1 MRIRIRTKWLGEA
14 KFNLT
19 DRKYSKTR
27 ASAYIKNMAARE
39 ARRNAKAITNW
50 ETMEELLWVN

>member
-1 MRIRIRTKWLGEA
+1 MKLTIKTHWVSEA

-27 ASAYIKNMAARE
+27 ASAWIKNMAVRE
-39 ARRNAKAITNW
+39 DRRNAKAITDY
-50 ETMEELLWVN
+50 EVNV

>member
-1 MRIRIRTKWLGEA
+1 MRLRIRIRTKWLGEA

-50 ETMEELLWVN
+50 EMQHG

>member
-27 ASAYIKNMAARE
+27 AQCLHQEHGSTRG
-39 ARRNAKAITNW
+39 KA
-50 ETMEELLWVN
+50 

>member
-1 MRIRIRTKWLGEA
+1 MKLRIRTKWIGEA

-27 ASAYIKNMAARE
+27 ASAYIKNMAVRE
-39 ARRNAKAITNW
+39 DRRNAKTITKW
-50 ETMEELLWVN
+50 EMQYEI

>member
-14 KFNLT
+14 KFNLI

-39 ARRNAKAITNW
+39 ARRNAKAITKW
-50 ETMEELLWVN
+50 EMQHD